1 MMFELFTPEARTVV
15 VQAQQHAGRLG
26 HRYVGPEHLLL
37 SVASAG
43 GPVGV
48 VLRDNG
54 ITPDRV
60 EEEIV
65 RRGGLG
71 GGTGLFSDLDQDALA
86 AIGIDLDAVRARIE
100 AAFSPEVLTRAAETL
115 HPQPRPSRLNP
126 RRAIPPGLRRWAQRR
141 RLALTAHRGRALP
154 APIPPATGRYHA
166 PGAATRTHLPFTTRA
181 KKCLELTVREAKAR
195 HEQHIGVEHLV
206 LGLIRT
212 NGGLVPSVLLALG
225 TSGPLLRTAI
235 LDRYRQAG

>member
-43 GPVGV
+43 GPAGA
-48 VLRDNG
+48 VLRDHG
-54 ITPDRV
+54 VTQDRV

-65 RRGGLG
+65 RRAGLG
-71 GGTGLFSDLDQDALA
+71 GGTGLFGDLDQDALS

-100 AAFSPEVLTRAAETL
+100 ASFSAEALTRASAAL

-126 RRAIPPGLRRWAQRR
+126 RRAIPPGLLRWARRR
-141 RLALTAHRGRALP
+141 RLALTAHRGRAVT
-154 APIPPATGRYHA
+154 APIPPATGRDA
-166 PGAATRTHLPFTTRA
+166 VTRT
-181 KKCLELTVREAKAR
+181 
-195 HEQHIGVEHLV
+195 
-206 LGLIRT
+206 
-212 NGGLVPSVLLALG
+212 
-225 TSGPLLRTAI
+225 
-235 LDRYRQAG
+235 